1 MITNEKI
8 LTLIK
13 HYQNELRELQSL
25 LKTLENEVF
34 LTKFNAKDKDLS
46 ELKSH
51 IRFLSF
57 FIASFLDILVSL
69 KVLLDSDLEWDRK
82 FHVKNA
88 FVSIYETIQTYNKH
102 QKEIRQLVQSEYPE
116 LETEYNSINLKVR
129 EFKKKY
135 SYDTDITNFRNKAGA
150 HYDENFEEYLK
161 NLNMIDKPQSVVT
174 IKEYGDILDSILNFW
189 LKIVDALFNK
199 VK

>member
-1 MITNEKI
+1 MISNEKI

-25 LKTLENEVF
+25 LKTLENKDF
-34 LTKFNAKDKDLS
+34 LTKFNAQDKDLS

-82 FHVKNA
+82 FHIKNA

-102 QKEIRQLVQSEYPE
+102 QKEIRQLV
-116 LETEYNSINLKVR
+116 
-129 EFKKKY
+129 
-135 SYDTDITNFRNKAGA
+135 
-150 HYDENFEEYLK
+150 
-161 NLNMIDKPQSVVT
+161 
-174 IKEYGDILDSILNFW
+174 
-189 LKIVDALFNK
+189 
-199 VK
+199 